1 MNSKAYKKDMESTR
15 QYAYNFLLK
24 KENDSNALLKSGL
37 QQVNAKNFKDH
48 ESSELLKQES
58 KDSEYQSLQR
68 NYENLSDLM
77 KAEKIKFNSLQKEME
92 SYLKENTQLR
102 EQIKFLNI
110 KIDELTTSNS
120 KNRIQLAQSQEA
132 LERLNKEKAS
142 KETKTDKK
150 NDKQEKENRSL
161 KIELEKYKADNSKL
175 KEGLLESKK
184 TIAISEERLKNTI
197 VSLARMN

>member
-92 SYLKENTQLR
+92 SYLKENT
-102 EQIKFLNI
+102 
-110 KIDELTTSNS
+110 
-120 KNRIQLAQSQEA
+120 A
-132 LERLNKEKAS
+132 
-142 KETKTDKK
+142 
-150 NDKQEKENRSL
+150 
-161 KIELEKYKADNSKL
+161 
-175 KEGLLESKK
+175 
-184 TIAISEERLKNTI
+184 
-197 VSLARMN
+197 